1 MLFCGLCQFMNGK
14 LFQPTFQFEH
24 EATKFQKNLMQIEK
38 LQCQSRDPDYSNLI
52 GGGQMST
59 R

>member
-1 MLFCGLCQFMNGK
+1 MNGK